1 MPLGDFAARGTIPKP
16 LILGRAARLGLS
28 AFVLFV
34 FIINLID
41 YKDFI
46 TSDVSDPDVGFWV
59 AVGFSWWYFSDL
71 VVVIFSLRWGRW
83 PQVAVFPFALA
94 LLVAGLVAYDS
105 AWAPPLG
112 WGVFVFSEFFF
123 GALGVSL
130 LLAGVLAIP
139 G

>member
-1 MPLGDFAARGTIPKP
+1 MPLGDFADPGTVPGP
-16 LILGRAARLGLS
+16 LLIGRAARLCLG

-41 YKDFI
+41 YKQFV

-59 AVGFSWWYFSDL
+59 AVGFSWWYFADL
-71 VVVIFSLRWGRW
+71 VVVGFSLRWGRW
-83 PQVAVFPFALA
+83 PQLAVLPVALA
-94 LLVAGLVAYDS
+94 LAVAGLVAYDS

-112 WGVFVFSEFFF
+112 WGAFIFSEFWF
-123 GALGVSL
+123 GAASISL
-130 LLAGVLAIP
+130 LLAGALAVP